1 MLRRM
6 SVAERFE
13 TLRDVAAII
22 REPLRFGIRRTI
34 GGRDVGRYH
43 LRESGLAVHLRHDV
57 LDDLSTLVQTFGQD
71 HYVPPAGAEQALAE
85 LGRPIRAM
93 DLGANIGMF
102 GAWLL
107 SRWPD
112 AAVVAYEA
120 DPGNARILSL
130 TVAANS
136 PPLAWEACAAAAGTA
151 DGEVRFVAGRGA
163 HSRLANDDEPDAVV
177 VPVRDVLAR
186 ASDTDL
192 LKIDIEGAEWE
203 LLADPRFAGL
213 PARVVALEYHA
224 ERCPSSD
231 PASAAGEH
239 LAQAGYRTAAADL
252 TAPPGHG
259 MVWGW
264 R

>member
-1 MLRRM
+1 M

-22 REPLRFGIRRTI
+22 REPLRFGMRRTI
-34 GGRDVGRYH
+34 GGGGVGRYH
-43 LRESGLAVHLRHDV
+43 LRESGIAVHLRHDV
-57 LDDLSTLVQTFGQD
+57 YDDLGTLVQTFGQD
-71 HYVPPAGAEQALAE
+71 HYVPPAAADQALE
-85 LGRPIRAM
+85 QLGRPIRAM

-112 AAVVAYEA
+112 ASVVAYEA
-120 DPGNARILSL
+120 DPGNARILSM
-130 TVAANS
+130 TVDANS
-136 PPLAWEACAAAAGTA
+136 PPLLWEACAIAAGTT
-151 DGEVRFVAGRGA
+151 DGEVRFAAGRGA
-163 HSRLANDDEPDAVV
+163 HSRLASDDDPTAVL
-177 VPVRDVLAR
+177 VPVRDVLAQ
-186 ASDTDL
+186 AGDVDL

-203 LLADPRFAGL
+203 LLADPRFAAL

-224 ERCPSSD
+224 ERCPTSD
-231 PASAAGEH
+231 PGSAAEQY
-239 LAQAGYRTAAADL
+239 LEQAGYRTAVAELA
-252 TAPPGHG
+252 APPGHG